1 MICQADGARPGAV
14 GWAAVHG
21 CQSKVDHW
29 WQWKQEWFFKLRLEL
44 KYILNVDIL
53 YSRSDLLLYV
63 VTIAVME
70 DDI

>member
-1 MICQADGARPGAV
+1 MAMETRMI
-14 GWAAVHG
+14 
-21 CQSKVDHW
+21 
-29 WQWKQEWFFKLRLEL
+29 FKLRLEL

>member
-1 MICQADGARPGAV
+1 MAMETIMI
-14 GWAAVHG
+14 
-21 CQSKVDHW
+21 
-29 WQWKQEWFFKLRLEL
+29 FKLILDL

-63 VTIAVME
+63 GTIAVME

>member
-1 MICQADGARPGAV
+1 MAMETIMI
-14 GWAAVHG
+14 
-21 CQSKVDHW
+21 
-29 WQWKQEWFFKLRLEL
+29 FKLRLDL

-63 VTIAVME
+63 GTIAVTE

>member
-1 MICQADGARPGAV
+1 MSGGWSATRSGWMSSSSWLLIKSRSLMAMETRMI
-14 GWAAVHG
+14 
-21 CQSKVDHW
+21 
-29 WQWKQEWFFKLRLEL
+29 FKLRLEL

>member
-1 MICQADGARPGAV
+1 MSSSLWLPIKSKSLMAMERRMI
-14 GWAAVHG
+14 
-21 CQSKVDHW
+21 
-29 WQWKQEWFFKLRLEL
+29 FKLRLDL

>member
-1 MICQADGARPGAV
+1 MAMETIMI
-14 GWAAVHG
+14 
-21 CQSKVDHW
+21 
-29 WQWKQEWFFKLRLEL
+29 FRLILDL

>member
-1 MICQADGARPGAV
+1 MSGGWSATRSGWMSSSSWLPIKSRSLMATETIMI
-14 GWAAVHG
+14 
-21 CQSKVDHW
+21 
-29 WQWKQEWFFKLRLEL
+29 FKLRLDL

>member
-1 MICQADGARPGAV
+1 MSSSLWLPIKSRSLLAMETRMI
-14 GWAAVHG
+14 
-21 CQSKVDHW
+21 
-29 WQWKQEWFFKLRLEL
+29 FKLRLDL

>member
-1 MICQADGARPGAV
+1 MSSSLWLPIKSRSLIAMETRMI
-14 GWAAVHG
+14 
-21 CQSKVDHW
+21 
-29 WQWKQEWFFKLRLEL
+29 FKLRLDL

>member
-1 MICQADGARPGAV
+1 MSSSLWLPIKSRSLMAMETRMI
-14 GWAAVHG
+14 
-21 CQSKVDHW
+21 
-29 WQWKQEWFFKLRLEL
+29 FKLRLEL